1 MNKGVVCTMIKIR
14 LRNRPYGFVYSNT
27 LPSGGF
33 TEIKI
38 PVVAERVA
46 VTGDYFEIAD
56 NHCAAICTMNTLL
69 IMRQQ
74 NKGDIGRHRFGN
86 DYLQIFKDIH
96 KIVGNGPIIFYKP
109 KFNRFF
115 KSKGS
120 KLHAVPIS
128 TFSQIEAAIRDRVPV
143 PMMVNAGITH
153 WHWILVIGIRKY
165 INGDIYL
172 NILDGWNKRTDRYL
186 KYTGRETFIR
196 ALRPTI

>member
-1 MNKGVVCTMIKIR
+1 MCTMIKIR